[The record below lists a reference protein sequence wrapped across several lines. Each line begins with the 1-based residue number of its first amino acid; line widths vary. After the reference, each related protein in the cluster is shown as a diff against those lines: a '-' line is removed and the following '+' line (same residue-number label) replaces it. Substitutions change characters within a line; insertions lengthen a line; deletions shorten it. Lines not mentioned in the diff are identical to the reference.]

1 MKMIELTINGKK
13 TAVER
18 GTTILAAAAGL
29 NIKIPTLCNHE
40 LLEPYGA
47 CRLCL
52 VEIIDG
58 DRSQVT
64 TSCNYPVTRPLVVET
79 ESEAAVKA
87 RRMVLEM
94 LLGRCNTSE
103 KLNRLAAEHGL
114 AESRFELDYDDCIL
128 CGLCERVCREVVGA
142 NAITFANRGVDRVV
156 MPPFDEADNCIG
168 CGACVY
174 VCPTGAIQIQED
186 GDQKIIDRWSRVL
199 ELKHCKSC
207 GVEIAPVF
215 QCDYLARQAGLPEDF
230 FDLCRDCRV
239 AGRK

>member
-1 MKMIELTINGKK
+1 MIAITINGKQSE
-13 TAVER
+13 VES
-18 GTTILAAAAGL
+18 GTTILNAATAL

-58 DRSQVT
+58 DWSTVT
-64 TSCNYPVTRPLVVET
+64 TSCNYPITKSLVVET
-79 ESEAAVKA
+79 ESDAAVKA
-87 RRMVLEM
+87 RRMVLE
-94 LLGRCNTSE
+94 LLIARCNTSPE
-103 KLNRLAAEHGL
+103 LNRLAAEHGL
-114 AESRFELDYDDCIL
+114 ETSRFELRYDDCIL

-142 NAITFANRGVDRVV
+142 NAITFAQRGVDRVV
-156 MPPFDEADNCIG
+156 VPPFGEEADQCIG

-174 VCPTGAIQIQED
+174 VCPTGAISIQED

-199 ELKHCKSC
+199 DLKYCTAC

-215 QCDYLARQAGLPEDF
+215 QCEYFRKKADLPEDF

-239 AGRK
+239 AQR

>member
-1 MKMIELTINGKK
+1 MIAITINGIR
-13 TAVER
+13 TEVER
-18 GTTILAAAAGL
+18 GTTILKAAAAL

-52 VEIIDG
+52 VEIVEG
-58 DRSQVT
+58 DKRTIT

-79 ESEAAVKA
+79 NSAAAVKA
-87 RRMVLEM
+87 RRMVLEL

-103 KLNRLAAEHGL
+103 TINRLAAEHGL
-114 AESRFELDYDDCIL
+114 AESRFSLNYDDCIL
-128 CGLCERVCREVVGA
+128 CGQCERVCREVVGA
-142 NAITFANRGVDRVV
+142 HAITFANRGVERVV
-156 MPPFDEADNCIG
+156 MPPFDEADQCIG

-186 GDQKIIDRWSRVL
+186 GEQKIIDRWSRVL

-207 GVEIAPVF
+207 GVEIAPAF
-215 QCDYLARQAGLPEDF
+215 QCDYLARQAGLEPDF

-239 AGRK
+239 ARR